1 MNAFRRWRQAFLAA
15 LLLALTLTAWVLF
28 APQQMGGN
36 AAYVLIIGNSME
48 PGFRRGDLV
57 IVRRAP
63 LYRVGEAVAYLD
75 PQLQRYIFHRIIA
88 QQGKYFL
95 LQGDNNDWTDSYR
108 PRASEILGKQWI
120 HLPGFGRA
128 VQWLRRPPVLGAA
141 VGLTTGGLAAIF
153 LLRPARRKRNTA
165 GESSRNGVAMNRFLS
180 FLQRLRAFWQGK
192 IGCRRVPRFPEIVS
206 STPRRLGA
214 LLEILFFVFGLSA
227 FLALILGIFAFSRP
241 LQRLAADD
249 VEYQHHGLFAYTAT
263 APSGVYDAP
272 QVTSGQPVFP
282 KLSCLLNLNFDYA
295 LTGPNA
301 DVNGTYTLHVQVRDE
316 RSGWERSILIQP
328 ETPFAGQTY
337 SAKNIVNLCSALSM
351 AEILQEKTDYR
362 NVYYTLVIAP
372 VVTVRG
378 TIAGRLLEDT
388 FAPKLT
394 FNFDSLLF
402 YLRRE
407 DEKSDPL
414 VAEQINLLPGWKAE
428 PNTMLLFGKAFPV
441 LFLRRLAVGVFVL
454 SLAALAVPAWL
465 LAGLARRGQAMLNRV
480 KYDSLLVE
488 LNPNS
493 EPPAAPVIEVAS
505 LDDLARLAER
515 HGQAILYQNQQPLHY
530 YFVYGG
536 GAAYRY
542 ALNEPPGGIL
552 TAPLLQLEGDLRRAL
567 DRQEFEVYYQPIVS
581 LAERKV
587 VGVEALLRWQHPQHG
602 LLAPREFLAAAEATG
617 LIEPIG
623 EWVLQAVGVQY
634 RAWEAAGLSLQLAI
648 NLSVR
653 QLSPARIRHLRRLLE
668 AASLP
673 LQQVHVEVAEGRVLD
688 QIEEIAPCLQE
699 LDESGIQVTLDDF
712 TGRISILGLEHL
724 PIRSVKLDRPFVARS
739 LNQQESDRVRRSIHA
754 AQAWGLEVIAEG
766 VEEEQELDFLLST
779 PCRLGQGYLFG
790 RPLPASQLT
799 PILQGEKPSSS
810 RKGRR
815 QSP

>member
-15 LLLALTLTAWVLF
+15 LLLALTLTAWALF
-28 APQQMGGN
+28 APQQAGGN

-63 LYRVGEAVAYLD
+63 LYQVGEAVAYRD
-75 PQLQRYIFHRIIA
+75 PQLQRYIFHRVIA
-88 QQGKYFL
+88 QQGEYFL

-128 VQWLRRPPVLGAA
+128 VQWLRRPLVLGTAA
-141 VGLTTGGLAAIF
+141 GLATGGLAAIF
-153 LLRPARRKRNTA
+153 LLRPSRRKRNST
-165 GESSRNGVAMNRFLS
+165 GESSRNEVAMNRFLS
-180 FLQRLRAFWQGK
+180 FLQQLRARWQGK
-192 IGCRRVPRFPEIVS
+192 AGCRL
-206 STPRRLGA
+206 TRRLPEDMIASTSRHLGS

-227 FLALILGIFAFSRP
+227 FLALILGIFAFRKP
-241 LQRLAADD
+241 LERLATDD
-249 VEYQHHGLFAYTAT
+249 VEYRHQGLFAYTAT
-263 APSGVYDAP
+263 APAGVYDAP

-295 LTGPNA
+295 LTGPSA

-337 SAKNIVNLCSALSM
+337 SAKNTVNLCSAVSM

-362 NVYYTLVIAP
+362 NVYYTFVIAP

-378 TIAGRLLEDT
+378 TIAGRPLEDT

-407 DEKSDPL
+407 DEESNPL

-428 PNTMLLFGKAFPV
+428 PNTMSLFGKAFPV
-441 LFLRRLAVGVFVL
+441 LFLRRLAVGIFAL
-454 SLAALAVPAWL
+454 SLVALAVPAWF
-465 LAGLARRGQAMLNRV
+465 LAALARRGQTMLNRV
-480 KYDSLLVE
+480 KYESLLVE

-493 EPPAAPVIEVAS
+493 EPPAAPLIEVAS

-530 YFVYGG
+530 YFVYGS

-542 ALNEPPGGIL
+542 ALNEPSGGVL
-552 TAPLLQLEGDLRRAL
+552 TAPLIQLEGDLRRAL
-567 DRQEFEVYYQPIVS
+567 NRQEFEVYYQPIVS
-581 LAERKV
+581 LAKRTI
-587 VGVEALLRWQHPQHG
+587 VGVEALLRWRHPQHG
-602 LLAPREFLAAAEATG
+602 LLAPLEFLAAAEATG

-623 EWVLQAVGVQY
+623 EWVFQAIGVQY
-634 RAWEAAGLSLQLAI
+634 RAWEEAGLSLQLAV

-653 QLSPARIRHLRRLLE
+653 QLSPARIRRLRHLLE
-668 AASLP
+668 ASGLP
-673 LQQVHVEVAEGRVLD
+673 MQQVHVEVAEERVLD
-688 QIEEIAPCLQE
+688 RIEEIAPCLQE

-712 TGRISILGLEHL
+712 TGRIPILGLERL
-724 PIRSVKLDRPFVARS
+724 PIRSIKLDRPFVARS
-739 LNQQESDRVRRSIHA
+739 LNQQEGDRVRRSIQA
-754 AQAWGLEVIAEG
+754 ARGWGLEVIAEG

-790 RPLPASQLT
+790 RPMPADQIM
-799 PILQGEKPSSS
+799 PILQGKRSSS
-810 RKGRR
+810 SK
-815 QSP
+815 